1 MPKFQVMIK
10 ATYET
15 WEDVYE
21 PGLTLEE
28 MAQAD
33 QASFQEDI
41 EILLELV
48 ANWDNSITVE
58 PVTRSP
64 DLPGQQTLFPA

>member
-1 MPKFQVMIK
+1 MPKFQVTIK

-15 WEDVYE
+15 RDDLYP
-21 PGLTLEE
+21 PGSTLEE
-28 MAQAD
+28 MAKAD
-33 QASFQEDI
+33 QKSFQDDI

-48 ANWDNSITVE
+48 ANWDSSVTVE

-64 DLPGQQTLFPA
+64 DLPGQQTMFPA